1 MTEEELRTRIATKI
15 GLSLDALKPI
25 QVTNSRA
32 IGRLL
37 DKDSY
42 RYGNQNQCFNNCA
55 HLVLDDKL
63 PQVMEYVVAVVV
75 RQNGSEA
82 ISELER
88 LPELAGFI
96 WALSDSAYAFTH
108 AIVRDAESDECHDP
122 TLQRSERGFADHY
135 FMVEAYTMPEL
146 AEHLQSSDF
155 EAPRVLFD

>member
-1 MTEEELRTRIATKI
+1 MTEEEFRIRIATKI

-32 IGRLL
+32 IGGLQ

-63 PQVMEYVVAVVV
+63 PQAMEYVVAVAV
-75 RQNGSEA
+75 RQNGSKA

-88 LPELAGFI
+88 FPELARFI
-96 WALSDSAYAFTH
+96 WPLSDSVYAFTH
-108 AIVRDAESDECHDP
+108 AIVRDTESGKYHDP
-122 TLQRSERGFADHY
+122 TLQRSDRGFAEHY
-135 FMVEAYTMPEL
+135 FMVEAYTLPDL
-146 AEHLQSSDF
+146 AEYLQSSDF
-155 EAPRVLFD
+155 EAPQVLFD